1 MEKLDITIRLNNEE
15 IGLLNEVLS
24 MSEYEFYKEDQIKKS
39 ELCEDLLDRIN
50 YIAEDKRQ

>member
-1 MEKLDITIRLNNEE
+1 MEKLDITIKLNNEE